1 MPKNPFATSF
11 EEAFE
16 QGASSIKQQL
26 TNTAKQFAQST
37 TSQLGVS
44 PSPESTTQKSDTSAN
59 LSDHF
64 NETMQQNSSQSQQ
77 DPQSLGDI
85 QQLEIKDQEERQKKL
100 AQTRAH
106 LEQHKKTYFDPTF
119 NQRKREP
126 SVQER
131 LEEEQK
137 QEEAKKMEELQE
149 EKKKELP
156 LALKQATTKAEIH
169 RGVSG

>member
-1 MPKNPFATSF
+1 MPKNPLTSSF
-11 EEAFE
+11 EETFE
-16 QGASSIKQQL
+16 QGVSSAKQHL
-26 TNTAKQFAQST
+26 TNTAKQITQSVA
-37 TSQLGVS
+37 SQLGVS
-44 PSPESTTQKSDTSAN
+44 PDSTTQKSDTSTN

-64 NETMQQNSSQSQQ
+64 NEAMQQNTAQSQQ
-77 DPQSLGDI
+77 DSQSMLDI
-85 QQLEIKDQEERQKKL
+85 QQMESKDQEERQKKL

-137 QEEAKKMEELQE
+137 QEEAKKIEELQE

-156 LALKQATTKAEIH
+156 LSLEQAMTKAEIH